1 MKHSF
6 KLLVTALFAATTLL
20 FSTSLKAQVDPP
32 AGGFKNAFLNLNKS
46 GKVVLTYTRWDDQVG
61 KGNYTLAFFWASW
74 SDEAREELPYIQAVQ
89 KKYAG
94 KLKVLGV
101 TYGDEIQDSM
111 DAIPEWGITFP
122 SFVFVE
128 DADSDGRFDIDTIPT
143 IILFGPDGSVVARDM
158 RGDEIGKTITNLLSD

>member
-1 MKHSF
+1 MKRSF
-6 KLLVTALFAATTLL
+6 KLLVAALFAATALL
-20 FSTSLKAQVDPP
+20 SAFSLKAQDAPP
-32 AGGFKNAFLNLNKS
+32 GGFKNAFLNMNKS
-46 GKVVLTYTRWDDQVG
+46 GKVSLTYTRWDDQVG

-74 SDEAREELPYIQAVQ
+74 SDEAREELPYIQAIQ

-94 KLKVLGV
+94 KVKVLGV

-128 DADSDGRFDIDTIPT
+128 DAVPDGQFDIDSIPPV
-143 IILFGPDGSVVARDM
+143 ILFGPDGKIVKRDLH
-158 RGDEIGKTITNLLSD
+158 GEEIEEAVEEALK

>member
-20 FSTSLKAQVDPP
+20 FSTSLKAQVNPP

-111 DAIPEWGITFP
+111 DAIPEWGMTFP
-122 SFVFVE
+122 HFVFVE
-128 DADSDGRFDIDTIPT
+128 DAEPDGRFDIDSIPL
-143 IILFGPDGSVVARDM
+143 IILFGPDGNILARDL
-158 RGDEIGKTITNLLSD
+158 RGEDIQKAIEEALK